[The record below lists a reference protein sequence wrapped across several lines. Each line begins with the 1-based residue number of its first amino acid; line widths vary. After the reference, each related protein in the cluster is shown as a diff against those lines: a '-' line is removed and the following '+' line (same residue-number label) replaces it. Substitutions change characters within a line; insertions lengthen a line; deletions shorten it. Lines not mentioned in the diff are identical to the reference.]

1 MTAPVIQAVQFEAP
15 LVNPSPNGLYAATS
29 WTDETAPNRW
39 LAEGVVIR
47 PHNYGGEGSFGI
59 WTADWCAQPD
69 DLTEDDIK
77 TGTRPGVP
85 DGFDPL
91 VAWAY
96 DECDMTPA
104 SQTEVQ
110 TRVQQNLRLME
121 QVAIE
126 REFAT
131 RALADATALT
141 TATSLVA
148 AVGAI
153 EAEFAK
159 TNTVGFIHASPAL
172 AAPLADANQLVRSG
186 SSLKTVLGHTWVFGG
201 GYVAGLGT
209 QLVATS
215 PTYGWRSEVTVRP
228 TFEVKHNVY
237 AAIAERAVVVGYE
250 TAIAKVDTS
259 TAEPGGGA

>member
-1 MTAPVIQAVQFEAP
+1 MTTPVIQAVQFEAP
-15 LVNPSPNGLYAATS
+15 LVNPSPNGLFAATS
-29 WTDETAPNRW
+29 WTDEAAPNRW
-39 LAEGVVIR
+39 LSDGVVIR
-47 PHNYGGEGSFGI
+47 PHNYGGLDSFGI
-59 WTADWCAQPD
+59 WTASWCAQPD
-69 DLTEDDIK
+69 DLTDTDIK
-77 TGTRPGVP
+77 QGTRPDIP

-91 VAWAY
+91 VVWAY

-121 QVAIE
+121 QVAVE

-153 EAEFAK
+153 EAAFAK

-186 SSLKTVLGHTWVFGG
+186 GSLKSNLGHTWVFGG
-201 GYVAGLGT
+201 GYVDGLGT
-209 QLVATS
+209 TLVATS
-215 PTYGWRSEVTVRP
+215 PTYGWRSDVTVRP
-228 TFEVKHNVY
+228 AFEQKLNTY
-237 AAIAERAVVVGYE
+237 AAVAERAVVVGYE
-250 TAIAKVDTS
+250 IAIAKIDT
-259 TAEPGGGA
+259 AVPEGGN